1 MTDVEYSDMYM
12 LVSGARSMDKH
23 FLHAPLEKNMP
34 VLMGLLGVWNI
45 SFMGY
50 KTRTILPYAE
60 ALLKFPAHI
69 QQVRTTIC
77 RAFEGFRDGLCGVGG
92 GVEWWRVCS
101 SSSPL
106 RARIAMILFFL
117 SLWLHAKYTHTRTA

>member
-1 MTDVEYSDMYM
+1 
-12 LVSGARSMDKH
+12 MDKH
-23 FLHAPLEKNMP
+23 FLHAPFEKNLP

-69 QQVRTTIC
+69 QQVGYTV
-77 RAFEGFRDGLCGVGG
+77 FYPVYL
-92 GVEWWRVCS
+92 
-101 SSSPL
+101 
-106 RARIAMILFFL
+106 IAKI
-117 SLWLHAKYTHTRTA
+117 

>member
-1 MTDVEYSDMYM
+1 
-12 LVSGARSMDKH
+12 MDQH
-23 FLHAPLEKNMP
+23 FLHAPFEKNMP

-69 QQVRTTIC
+69 QQVRIIQHLVIPRSTFSMC
-77 RAFEGFRDGLCGVGG
+77 VQVL
-92 GVEWWRVCS
+92 
-101 SSSPL
+101 
-106 RARIAMILFFL
+106 
-117 SLWLHAKYTHTRTA
+117 

>member
-1 MTDVEYSDMYM
+1 
-12 LVSGARSMDKH
+12 MDKH
-23 FLHAPLEKNMP
+23 FLHAPFEKNLP

-69 QQVRTTIC
+69 QQVGYTVML
-77 RAFEGFRDGLCGVGG
+77 FESG
-92 GVEWWRVCS
+92 
-101 SSSPL
+101 
-106 RARIAMILFFL
+106 
-117 SLWLHAKYTHTRTA
+117 

>member
-1 MTDVEYSDMYM
+1 MCCEQLSDTAGGGDLACRFVFRFSFFFVYFVIYSFAF
-12 LVSGARSMDKH
+12 SGARSMDKH
-23 FLHAPLEKNMP
+23 FLHAPFERNIP

-69 QQVRTTIC
+69 QQVCQTLLLLLLLLAVGFHLTV
-77 RAFEGFRDGLCGVGG
+77 FEHQV
-92 GVEWWRVCS
+92 
-101 SSSPL
+101 
-106 RARIAMILFFL
+106 A
-117 SLWLHAKYTHTRTA
+117 

>member
-1 MTDVEYSDMYM
+1 
-12 LVSGARSMDKH
+12 MDKH
-23 FLHAPLEKNMP
+23 FLHAPFERNIP

-69 QQVRTTIC
+69 QQV
-77 RAFEGFRDGLCGVGG
+77 G
-92 GVEWWRVCS
+92 GV
-101 SSSPL
+101 
-106 RARIAMILFFL
+106 AMILFSFFRRALCYDATFL
-117 SLWLHAKYTHTRTA
+117 RHSSFEDGVAPQASRGCESSGAHRNRGRSQFDSRTAAGYAAGDR

>member
-1 MTDVEYSDMYM
+1 
-12 LVSGARSMDKH
+12 MDKH
-23 FLHAPLEKNMP
+23 FLHAPFEKNLP

-69 QQVRTTIC
+69 QQVTRVTVGVTVNCRCNYCSCIC
-77 RAFEGFRDGLCGVGG
+77 
-92 GVEWWRVCS
+92 
-101 SSSPL
+101 
-106 RARIAMILFFL
+106 
-117 SLWLHAKYTHTRTA
+117 

>member
-1 MTDVEYSDMYM
+1 
-12 LVSGARSMDKH
+12 MDKH
-23 FLHAPLEKNMP
+23 FLHAPFEKNLP

-69 QQVRTTIC
+69 QQVQ
-77 RAFEGFRDGLCGVGG
+77 
-92 GVEWWRVCS
+92 
-101 SSSPL
+101 
-106 RARIAMILFFL
+106 
-117 SLWLHAKYTHTRTA
+117 

>member
-1 MTDVEYSDMYM
+1 
-12 LVSGARSMDKH
+12 MDKH

-34 VLMGLLGVWNI
+34 VLMGLLGVWNM

-69 QQVRTTIC
+69 QQVRLIGVTASWKGPGARPTAFRGSPWR
-77 RAFEGFRDGLCGVGG
+77 RACVGG
-92 GVEWWRVCS
+92 EPGVWSRS
-101 SSSPL
+101 RP
-106 RARIAMILFFL
+106 
-117 SLWLHAKYTHTRTA
+117 